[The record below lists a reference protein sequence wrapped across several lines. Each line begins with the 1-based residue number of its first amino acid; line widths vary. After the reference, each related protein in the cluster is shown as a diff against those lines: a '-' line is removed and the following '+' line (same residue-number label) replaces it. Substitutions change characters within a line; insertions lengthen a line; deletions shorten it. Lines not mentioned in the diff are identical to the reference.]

1 MQLKKPRSIRG
12 ALAAAT
18 YSVITGLPPSA
29 HAADAQPWE
38 FDTALLYYSES
49 DRVNA
54 LEPVIRARKP
64 LGDDEFV
71 NLRIVIDS
79 LTGSSANGAIP
90 TTAPQ
95 TFTSPSGDRTY
106 TTPANQTP
114 LDPSFLDTRF
124 ALNAEWEKPLT
135 KSLRGIFGFNA
146 SKEYDYTS
154 VGVSATLAQDFNNRN
169 FTLTGGLSYN
179 SDTVDPVGG
188 APLGLSAVP
197 TSVGAPKQ
205 TLSDSEGKNV
215 TELLLGWTQVISRTT
230 LMQFNYGYGKDSGY
244 LTDPYKLLSVVDGT
258 TGVLAATPYLYE
270 KRPDKRARQTLYW
283 RTQHQFT
290 EDVLTTV
297 YRYYW
302 DDWGLKAHT
311 VDLRYRWELGGGHYL
326 QPHLRYAKQNAA
338 DFYRYFL
345 VDGQTPEFAT
355 ADYRLGDM
363 TTTTFGI
370 KYGVT
375 LARNREFGARLEYMQ
390 QSGDGHPAEAIGV
403 TRNQDL
409 YPTVDALIL
418 QLSYSFLW

>member
-1 MQLKKPRSIRG
+1 
-12 ALAAAT
+12 
-18 YSVITGLPPSA
+18 
-29 HAADAQPWE
+29 
-38 FDTALLYYSES
+38 LLYYSES
-49 DRVNA
+49 DRVSA
-54 LEPVIRARKP
+54 AEPVIRARKP
-64 LGDDEFV
+64 LGDDEYV

-90 TTAPQ
+90 TDAPQ
-95 TFTSPSGDRTY
+95 TFTSPSGERTY
-106 TTPANQTP
+106 TTPANRTP

-135 KSLRGIFGFNA
+135 RTLRGVFGFNG

-154 VGVSATLAQDFNNRN
+154 VGVSATLARDFNNRN
-169 FTLTGGLSYN
+169 TTISGGLSYN
-179 SDTVDPVGG
+179 ADTVDPVGG

-215 TELLLGWTQVISRTT
+215 TELLLGWTQVIDRKT
-230 LMQFNYGYGKDSGY
+230 LMQFNYSFGKDDGY
-244 LTDPYKLLSVVDGT
+244 LTDPYKLLSVVDGA

-270 KRPDKRARQTLYW
+270 KRPDSRTRQSLYW
-283 RTQHQFT
+283 KTRHQFS

-297 YRYYW
+297 YRYYR
-302 DDWGLKAHT
+302 DDWGVQAHT

-326 QPHLRYAKQNAA
+326 QPHLRYARQNAA

-345 VDGQTPEFAT
+345 IDGQTPEFAS

-363 TTTTFGI
+363 TTTTFGV
-370 KYGVT
+370 KYGVA
-375 LARNREFGARLEYMQ
+375 LARNREFGVRLEVMQ
-390 QSGDGHPAEAIGV
+390 QSGEGRPAEAIGV

-409 YPTVDALIL
+409 YPTVDAVIF